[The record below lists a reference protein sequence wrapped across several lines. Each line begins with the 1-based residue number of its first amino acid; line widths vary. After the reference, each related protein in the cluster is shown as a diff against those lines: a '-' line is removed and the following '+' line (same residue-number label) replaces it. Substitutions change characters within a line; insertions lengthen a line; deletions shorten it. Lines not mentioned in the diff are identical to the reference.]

1 MYLSKLEIFG
11 FKSFANRTTIKF
23 TKGLT
28 GIVGPNGCGKTN
40 IVDAL
45 RWALGEQRSSTLRSD
60 KMENVIFNGTRNKKP
75 MGMSEVSLT
84 LVNDNGQLP
93 TEYSEVTI
101 TRRIFRSGE
110 SEYLLNKNICRLKD
124 ITNLFMDTGMGTNA
138 YSVIELKMVET
149 ILSNKADE
157 RRRMFEEAAG
167 VNKYKLRRR
176 LALKKLD
183 DVKLN
188 LTRVNDIVSE
198 VEKKVRSLER
208 QAKRASK
215 YNQLQTILR
224 EKELDLC
231 EREMSLYTLQIT
243 SIAEKQNELKER
255 KNNVDK
261 DIREIENKLILF
273 RDKTTQVETQFRE
286 KQSLLAE
293 ETNRLHTVQKNISV
307 AQERTRSLEANLERF
322 NSELDDLFILQE
334 ENEHKLHDNRSI
346 VVSLQN
352 QIDKK
357 SSEISLSEA
366 NVNQKRIDVE
376 EQKNKIKDYKDNS
389 LEKFKDLS
397 SKKSKLT
404 NLQNDLARNNKNL
417 NSLNDKI
424 QTTTNTIAKTVGY
437 LEDLG
442 NERSEI
448 ESKLKIS
455 EEAYTK
461 KKIEK
466 ETLEAEL
473 SGLKVKELED
483 KSAINS
489 LKDKIDFFQTLI
501 TNLEGVS
508 KASKLLLESDGWSD
522 NEKTLFADVG
532 NPDEEYR
539 FALEAALNIVLNNL
553 LIENVDDLTRAVE
566 YLKKNELGK
575 ASFFLLKETSN
586 NKKSI
591 LKRLNDYSLKK
602 KRKKLES
609 ESKFIKWAYE
619 LVETDEKWK
628 PYFNKILYNTAIT
641 QDLDT
646 ALELSAKYPEYE
658 FATMIGDIVKV
669 NGIVE
674 GGSEPAIDDTL
685 FGRKQLL
692 ENLKDE
698 YPKLEKQLAELREQI
713 VETEN
718 KVSGIDLNILS
729 EEGKILIN
737 ESTNID
743 KQISQLEYE
752 KTKADEEIEKA
763 QSEIDELTG
772 STSQTENLISELNE
786 QIELESAGK
795 EKFDEEI
802 TIFEDELKLLE
813 NNFNSALEEHNG
825 NKVELERLNGQLQNA
840 DNEIA
845 RAENSLSSISNSI
858 RKNETSIEDSKSEL
872 ETLTGIIDEYKE
884 NVEEIEVRRNAL
896 IAEAKEIETELNK
909 IKNEAAELEQKV
921 NSHRSE
927 RETISEDL
935 HQFDINSNE
944 IKYKLNS
951 LKETILDEYSLELQL
966 KEFDDL
972 DHFNFK
978 ETRTEVHNLKNQ
990 IKNLGP
996 INLLAYSE
1004 FEEEKERFEFLSK
1017 QREDLL
1023 ESEKDLAKTIKD
1035 INASAQEI
1043 FAETFLEIKANF
1055 QKIFR
1060 TLFDPGDEA
1069 DLIMEENADPLEA
1082 KIEIVAKPKGKRP
1095 TSIELLSGGEKT
1107 LTATALLF
1115 AIYLVK
1121 PSPFCVLDEVDA
1133 PLDDANID
1141 RFTKLLLEF
1150 KTNTQFIVVT
1160 HNKRTMGAVENM
1172 YGVTM
1177 QEEGISKLAGVQ
1189 FNEEISVN

>member
-11 FKSFANRTTIKF
+11 FKSFANRTIINF

-84 LVNDNGQLP
+84 MVNDNGALP

-138 YSVIELKMVET
+138 YSVIELKMIET

-183 DVKLN
+183 DVKAS

-208 QAKRASK
+208 QANRASK

-231 EREMSLYTLQIT
+231 EREMSLYTTQIN
-243 SIAEKQNELKER
+243 SISEKQNELKER

-273 RDKTTQVETQFRE
+273 RDKTTEVETQFRE
-286 KQSLLAE
+286 KQTLITE
-293 ETNRLHTVQKNISV
+293 QTNKLHAVQKNISV
-307 AQERTRSLEANLERF
+307 AEERTRSLQVNLERF

-334 ENEHKLHDNRSI
+334 ENEHKLHDNRSAI
-346 VVSLQN
+346 VSIQN
-352 QIDKK
+352 QVDSK
-357 SSEISLSEA
+357 SSQIALSEG
-366 NVNQKRIDVE
+366 NVNQKRIDVDE
-376 EQKNKIKDYKDNS
+376 KKNLIGKHKENS

-397 SKKSKLT
+397 GKKSKLE
-404 NLQNDLARNNKNL
+404 NLQNDLTRNNKNL

-424 QTTTNTIAKTVGY
+424 QITTNTIAKTVGY
-437 LEDLG
+437 LDDLG
-442 NERSEI
+442 NEKSEI
-448 ESKLKIS
+448 ELKLKES
-455 EEAYTK
+455 EAHYSK
-461 KKIEK
+461 KKKEK
-466 ETLEAEL
+466 EDLESLL
-473 SGLKVKELED
+473 SKQRVKELED

-532 NPDEEYR
+532 NPHEEYR
-539 FALEAALNIVLNNL
+539 FALEASLNIVLNNL
-553 LIENVDDLTRAVE
+553 LIENVDDLIRAVD

-575 ASFFLLKETSN
+575 ASFFLLKESSN
-586 NKKSI
+586 GKKTI
-591 LKRLNDYSLKK
+591 LKRLNDYSIKK
-602 KRKKLES
+602 KRKKLEADS
-609 ESKFIKWAYE
+609 TFIKWAYE
-619 LVETDEKWK
+619 LVETEDKWK
-628 PYFNKILYNTAIT
+628 PYFKKILFNTVIT
-641 QDLDT
+641 NDLDA
-646 ALELSAKYPEYE
+646 ALKLSARFPEFD
-658 FATMIGDIVKV
+658 FATMNGDIVKI
-669 NGIVE
+669 NGVVE
-674 GGSEPAIDDTL
+674 GGSEPALDDSL

-692 ENLKDE
+692 ENLKNE
-698 YPKLEKQLAELREQI
+698 YPKLEERLASLREEI
-713 VETEN
+713 VGTEE
-718 KVSGIDLNILS
+718 KIASIDLNILS
-729 EEGKILIN
+729 EEGKILVN
-737 ESTNID
+737 EQTNIE
-743 KQISQLEYE
+743 KQISQLEFE
-752 KTKADEEIEKA
+752 KNKANEEIEKS
-763 QSEIDELTG
+763 QTEIDELTG
-772 STSQTENLISELNE
+772 STSQ
-786 QIELESAGK
+786 IELTVVNLEKEIETEAAGK
-795 EKFDEEI
+795 EEFDEKI
-802 TIFEDELKLLE
+802 KLLE
-813 NNFNSALEEHNG
+813 EELKTLEVSFNDSLDEHNY

-840 DNEIA
+840 DNEIT
-845 RAENSLSSISNSI
+845 RAESSLSTIANSI
-858 RKNETSIEDSKSEL
+858 RKHENDIEEAKEEL
-872 ETLTGIIDEYKE
+872 SSLTDIVEEYKE
-884 NVEEIEVRRNAL
+884 DVAEIEVVRNSL
-896 IAEAKEIETELNK
+896 LSELSEIETKLNET
-909 IKNEAAELEQKV
+909 KNEASTLEKKV
-921 NSHRSE
+921 NTFRSE
-927 RETISEDL
+927 RETISESL
-935 HQFDINSNE
+935 HELDINSNE
-944 IKYKLNS
+944 FKYKLNS
-951 LKETILDEYSLELQL
+951 LKETIQEEYAIELQL

-972 DHFNFK
+972 NEFNFK
-978 ETRTEVHNLKNQ
+978 ESRSEVHDLKSK

-1004 FEEEKERFEFLSK
+1004 FEEEKERFDFLSK

-1023 ESEKDLAKTIKD
+1023 ESEKDLAKTIKE
-1035 INASAQEI
+1035 INVTAQKI
-1043 FAETFLEIKANF
+1043 FAETFVQIKANF

-1069 DLIMEENADPLEA
+1069 DLIMEEEADPLEA

-1133 PLDDANID
+1133 PLDDANVD
-1141 RFTKLLLEF
+1141 RFTRLLLEF
-1150 KTNTQFIVVT
+1150 KNNTQFIVVT
-1160 HNKRTMGAVENM
+1160 HNKRTMGAVESM

-1189 FNEEISVN
+1189 FNEEINLN